1 MAGNTVDLPQHIQ
14 APSPGT
20 AMLGSNT
27 RVKGQPGVLGTQL
40 DALMFSDGSTGS
52 WIAPNTRTRILG
64 AFMVSATSQGLAQ
77 PPRPQ
82 PPVPILVPT
91 GDARIRSM

>member
-1 MAGNTVDLPQHIQ
+1 MAGNTVDVAQHIQ

-20 AMLGSNT
+20 VMLGSNV
-27 RVKGQPGVLGTQL
+27 RVKGQPGFLGTQT
-40 DALMFSDGSTGS
+40 DALLFSDGATGS
-52 WIAPNTRTRILG
+52 WIAPNVRTRVLG
-64 AFMVSATSQGLAQ
+64 VFMVSASSQGLAQ

-91 GDARIRSM
+91 GDARIRSL

>member
-1 MAGNTVDLPQHIQ
+1 MAGNTVNMPQHIQ

-20 AMLGSNT
+20 AMLGSNV
-27 RVKGQPGVLGTQL
+27 RVKGQPGFLGTQT
-40 DALMFSDGSTGS
+40 DALFFSDGSTGS
-52 WIAPNTRTRILG
+52 WIAPNVRTRIQG
-64 AFMVSATSQGLAQ
+64 VFMVSASSQGLAQ
-77 PPRPQ
+77 SPRPQ